1 MTQIEF
7 DNEMKR
13 INELMLQE
21 YNEVDTLMLENH
33 RQQDLVIAQIRSLRD
48 VLDSYKTQAHDLHNR
63 KREIA
68 RKYYDMKHQHIVDNP
83 KSSMTE

>member
-1 MTQIEF
+1 MTQFEF

-13 INELMLQE
+13 LNEMQTQE

-33 RQQDLVIAQIRSLRD
+33 RQQDLVKAQIRSLRD

-63 KREIA
+63 KKEIA
-68 RKYYDMKHQHIVDNP
+68 RKYHDMKHQHCIDNP
-83 KSSMTE
+83 KSSMTD